1 MTEMIVTTIGLSVL
15 GIALR
20 MWFLYA
26 GAGDGIDKPRKPK
39 RRLWHVVRR
48 KSGTAACRAS
58 ARRRFARPLIPN
70 VYLASPS
77 R

>member
-26 GAGDGIDKPRKPK
+26 GARAMQSIGRASRGEDYGMSFDEKVA
-39 RRLWHVVRR
+39 RRL
-48 KSGTAACRAS
+48 AELPQEDAS
-58 ARRRFARPLIPN
+58 RER
-70 VYLASPS
+70 
-77 R
+77 

>member
-26 GAGDGIDKPRKPK
+26 GARAMQSMGRASRGEDYGISFDEKVA
-39 RRLWHVVRR
+39 RRL
-48 KSGTAACRAS
+48 AELPQEDAS
-58 ARRRFARPLIPN
+58 RER
-70 VYLASPS
+70 
-77 R
+77 